1 MVWVSF
7 TSDFDFSP
15 AAKKG
20 HVTVA
25 YKAGTTANVTREC
38 ADIAIDAKKAKGT
51 TAPKA
56 DANEDQEP

>member
-7 TSDFDFSP
+7 DSDFDFSP
-15 AAKKG
+15 EAKKG

-38 ADIAIDAKKAKGT
+38 ADMALDVKKAKRT
-51 TAPKA
+51 TAPKVKP
-56 DANEDQEP
+56 DENPEP